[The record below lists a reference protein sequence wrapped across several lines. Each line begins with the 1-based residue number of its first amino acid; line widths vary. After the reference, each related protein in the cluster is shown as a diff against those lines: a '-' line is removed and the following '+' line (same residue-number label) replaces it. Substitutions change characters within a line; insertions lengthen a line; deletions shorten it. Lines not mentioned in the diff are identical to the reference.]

1 MQIHVHTDD
10 QIPGSDALARWVQDE
25 AFTRLARFREQLT
38 RLEVFLS
45 DQDGGKSGNHDKRC
59 RLEARLSGRPAVS
72 VTAEADK
79 MAAAF
84 IEAVDKLM
92 RLLDTELG
100 RVRDRHGRDTIRT
113 AQVPQQE

>member
-59 RLEARLSGRPAVS
+59 RLEARLSGRFVPLALIAVS
-72 VTAEADK
+72 AAPLRRACGTSGSCGWCRLM
-79 MAAAF
+79 MALRIKAMPA
-84 IEAVDKLM
+84 
-92 RLLDTELG
+92 
-100 RVRDRHGRDTIRT
+100 
-113 AQVPQQE
+113 